1 MLKNSCIWEVWCHGI
16 IIAAKILNVG
26 LARQLVQL
34 KDSGK
39 WQSKAIRIQT
49 KTRILSVCVMSVL
62 LYAAETWTLK
72 KRDMN

>member
-1 MLKNSCIWEVWCHGI
+1 MLKNFCIWEVWCHGI
-16 IIAAKILNVG
+16 MIAAKTLNVE
-26 LARQLVQL
+26 LARLRVHL

-39 WQSKAIRIQT
+39 CGKEIRIQT

-62 LYAAETWTLK
+62 MYVAETWMLK